1 MYSELLKNAE
11 ETRTLYKYLK
21 SSHLGNS
28 SVDFYLQFAKMEQD
42 SGNTSKAESV
52 LKSGLEVLRNN
63 FQLCAAMESLKVLGS
78 FKCPSKLPLSQVALP
93 LAHTNILMTPASM
106 ENMQSQE
113 SFAKP
118 RVKRLGLTGPP
129 KRVNKDLPTSP
140 LPPATSHSQLVLE
153 TPTPPSPRIL
163 KRTLIDSPIPKKSE
177 VKKTKN
183 ESLSD
188 SENDNSMS
196 LTTIVVNQ
204 ENAAAKTQSPPAP
217 AEENVVTAAV
227 KASTSVKSRI
237 IKMGSK
243 SYRVLQMVGR
253 GGSSKVYKVLSLQDS
268 QILALKKVNL
278 RNLDE
283 ATLSGYIN
291 EIDLLSKFKDAQT
304 PFIIKL
310 VEYELNR
317 EQGYLLILMECGESD
332 LCRMLQE
339 RAKSKL
345 PVNYNFI
352 RYYFSQMIHAVKI
365 VHEAKIVHCDL
376 KPANFLLVQGQ
387 LKLIDFGISKAIMN
401 DTTNVLRE
409 NQVGTVN
416 YMSPEALQETNCS
429 TLSSGEKGVLKI
441 GRPSDIWSLGCILFE
456 MAFGRPPFAHLSLVQ
471 RLQRIMDPSVPI
483 EYPQCDNPDLIECIK
498 GCLIRA
504 PKLRYSLDQLISHS
518 FLMPPIFNQS
528 EVVLVRRE
536 QVEELLR
543 LFSERVPGMDTKHL
557 SDRIFREWAK
567 K

>member
-1 MYSELLKNAE
+1 
-11 ETRTLYKYLK
+11 
-21 SSHLGNS
+21 
-28 SVDFYLQFAKMEQD
+28 MEQD
-42 SGNTSKAESV
+42 AGNSSKAESV
-52 LKSGLEVLRNN
+52 LKNGLEVLKNN
-63 FQLCAAMESLKVLGS
+63 FQLCAAMESLKVLGA
-78 FKCPSKLPLSQVALP
+78 FKCPSKMPNLSVRIAP
-93 LAHTNILMTPASM
+93 TNILLTPASM

-129 KRVNKDLPTSP
+129 KRVNKDVLNSP
-140 LPPATSHSQLVLE
+140 PPQHNMQLDLE
-153 TPTPPSPRIL
+153 TPTPASPRLL
-163 KRTLIDSPIPKKSE
+163 KRTLIESPVLKHKSKKE
-177 VKKTKN
+177 LIDKVKSKTKAKDEI
-183 ESLSD
+183 ESET
-188 SENDNSMS
+188 ENDNSMS

-204 ENAAAKTQSPPAP
+204 ENTTPKVEPETAKESVEKT
-217 AEENVVTAAV
+217 NNM
-227 KASTSVKSRI
+227 SVKSKI
-237 IKMGSK
+237 IKMGNK

-283 ATLSGYIN
+283 ATLLGYIN
-291 EIDLLSKFKDAQT
+291 EIELLSKFKDAQT

-345 PVNYNFI
+345 PLDYNFI
-352 RYYFSQMIHAVKI
+352 RYYFSQMIHAVRI

-429 TLSSGEKGVLKI
+429 TVAAGSGEKGVLKI
-441 GRPSDIWSLGCILFE
+441 GRPSDIWSLGCILYE

-483 EYPQCDNPDLIECIK
+483 DYPPCDNPDLIECIK

-504 PKLRYSLDQLISHS
+504 PKLRYSLDQLITHP
-518 FLMPPIFNQS
+518 FLTPLTSPNTDHA
-528 EVVLVRRE
+528 VLVRRE
-536 QVEELLR
+536 HIEELLR
-543 LFSERVPGMDTKHL
+543 LFSGRVPGLDTKHL
-557 SDRIFREWAK
+557 SDRIFQEWSNNK